1 MKISQILSTILSALV
16 KIAIAIWVV
25 NFIYTKTMAAYDF
38 GYRVFTEPAISPA
51 PGREV
56 KISITEGKK
65 TMDIAKLLE
74 EKGLVRDHNL
84 AFLQI
89 LASPY
94 REGMEPGV
102 YTVTTAMT
110 TDEILKAMNPSESED
125 KAPASSEV
133 NSAPAVEDSEDSKES
148 SEETEGETESSEEE
162 TP

>member
-1 MKISQILSTILSALV
+1 MKVSQILSTILSALV

-38 GYRVFTEPAISPA
+38 GYRVFTEPAMSPA

-56 KISITEGKK
+56 KISLTEGKK

-94 REGMEPGV
+94 REDVEPGV

-110 TDEILKAMNPSESED
+110 TDEILAAMCPSEEEEEIESTV
-125 KAPASSEV
+125 V
-133 NSAPAVEDSEDSKES
+133 NSAPASEEAEGSDES
-148 SEETEGETESSEEE
+148 QETEGETETTEEE
-162 TP
+162 SP

>member
-16 KIAIAIWVV
+16 KIAIAIWLV

-65 TMDIAKLLE
+65 PMDIAKLLE

-110 TDEILKAMNPSESED
+110 TDEILKAMNPSESEET
-125 KAPASSEV
+125 APASSEV
-133 NSAPAVEDSEDSKES
+133 QSTQVDEKES
-148 SEETEGETESSEEE
+148 GDSNEETEGETETNEEE

>member
-65 TMDIAKLLE
+65 PMDIAKLLE

-110 TDEILKAMNPSESED
+110 TDEILKAMNPSESEET
-125 KAPASSEV
+125 APASSEV
-133 NSAPAVEDSEDSKES
+133 QSTQVDEGEKES
-148 SEETEGETESSEEE
+148 DDSNEETEGETETNEEE

>member
-16 KIAIAIWVV
+16 KIAIAIWLV

-65 TMDIAKLLE
+65 PMEIAKLLE

-110 TDEILKAMNPSESED
+110 TDEILKAMNPSESEET
-125 KAPASSEV
+125 APASSEV
-133 NSAPAVEDSEDSKES
+133 QSTQVDEGEKEADDSN
-148 SEETEGETESSEEE
+148 EETEGETESNEEE

>member
-1 MKISQILSTILSALV
+1 
-16 KIAIAIWVV
+16 
-25 NFIYTKTMAAYDF
+25 
-38 GYRVFTEPAISPA
+38 
-51 PGREV
+51 
-56 KISITEGKK
+56 
-65 TMDIAKLLE
+65 MDIAKLLE

-110 TDEILKAMNPSESED
+110 TDEILKAMNPSESEET
-125 KAPASSEV
+125 APASSEV
-133 NSAPAVEDSEDSKES
+133 QSTQVDEGERESGDSN
-148 SEETEGETESSEEE
+148 EETEGETETNEEE

>member
-1 MKISQILSTILSALV
+1 MKVSQILSTILSALV

-38 GYRVFTEPAISPA
+38 GYRVFTEPAMSPA

-56 KISITEGKK
+56 KISLTEGKK

-94 REGMEPGV
+94 REDVVPGV

-110 TDEILKAMNPSESED
+110 TDEILEAMCPSEEETEPESTV
-125 KAPASSEV
+125 V
-133 NSAPAVEDSEDSKES
+133 NSAPASEGSEAANEE
-148 SEETEGETESSEEE
+148 SEETEGETETTEEE
-162 TP
+162 SP

>member
-16 KIAIAIWVV
+16 KIAIAIWLV

-65 TMDIAKLLE
+65 PMDIAKLLE

-89 LASPY
+89 LASSY

-110 TDEILKAMNPSESED
+110 TDEILKAMNPSESEET
-125 KAPASSEV
+125 APASSEV
-133 NSAPAVEDSEDSKES
+133 QSTQVDEGEKES
-148 SEETEGETESSEEE
+148 DDSNEETEGETETNEEE

>member
-56 KISITEGKK
+56 KISVTDGKK
-65 TMDIAKLLE
+65 PMDIAKLLE

-89 LASPY
+89 MASPY

-110 TDEILKAMNPSESED
+110 TDEILKAMNPSESEETT
-125 KAPASSEV
+125 PASSEIKSTEV
-133 NSAPAVEDSEDSKES
+133 SNDSESETES
-148 SEETEGETESSEEE
+148 DKETEGETEKSEEE
-162 TP
+162 SP

>member
-16 KIAIAIWVV
+16 KIAIAIWLV

-65 TMDIAKLLE
+65 PMDIAKLLE

-110 TDEILKAMNPSESED
+110 TDEILKAMNPSESEET
-125 KAPASSEV
+125 APASSEV
-133 NSAPAVEDSEDSKES
+133 QSTQVDEGEKEADDSN
-148 SEETEGETESSEEE
+148 EETEGETETNEEE